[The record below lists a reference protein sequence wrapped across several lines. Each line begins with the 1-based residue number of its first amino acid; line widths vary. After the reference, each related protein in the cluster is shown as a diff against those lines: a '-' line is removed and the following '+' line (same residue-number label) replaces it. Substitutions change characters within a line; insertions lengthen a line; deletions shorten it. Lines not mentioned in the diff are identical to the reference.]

1 MIRKFVNDSSY
12 LLVNFKGSE
21 KMKNKDLIKLLKRF
35 PKDADIFN
43 DDGTS
48 SIVGINLYKE
58 TSDGEKNILL
68 KFEKNID
75 KVQNI

>member
-1 MIRKFVNDSSY
+1 
-12 LLVNFKGSE
+12 
-21 KMKNKDLIKLLKRF
+21 MKNKDLIKLLKRF

-48 SIVGINLYKE
+48 SIVGINIYKE

-68 KFEKNID
+68 KFEKIID
-75 KVQNI
+75 KVQKF

>member
-1 MIRKFVNDSSY
+1 
-12 LLVNFKGSE
+12 
-21 KMKNKDLIKLLKRF
+21 MKNKDLIKLLKRF
-35 PKDADIFN
+35 PKDADVFN

-48 SIVGINLYKE
+48 SIVGVNLYKE

>member
-1 MIRKFVNDSSY
+1 
-12 LLVNFKGSE
+12 
-21 KMKNKDLIKLLKRF
+21 MKNKDLIKLLKRF

-68 KFEKNID
+68 KFEKIID
-75 KVQNI
+75 KVQKF

>member
-1 MIRKFVNDSSY
+1 
-12 LLVNFKGSE
+12 
-21 KMKNKDLIKLLKRF
+21 MKNKNLIKLLKRF

-68 KFEKNID
+68 KFEKIID
-75 KVQNI
+75 KVQKF